1 MKTKNSIFFATV
13 ISMAFAATVLT
24 NAQSPASRYAT
35 VSHTDA
41 SASTA
46 ESLTITPKEI
56 QLTDSLMFRV
66 LHRDTYP
73 SLELLKRRKYV
84 SDNDTIYF
92 IIPEKN
98 NPSYLAI
105 CRFEYLDETTTDMK
119 FTGYYKIGKY
129 TFVFEKTLCDKFGKQ
144 TDNTTA
150 ITITSKPYNI
160 LSDPLVWHL
169 IRAYNGDAYRRT
181 DNHARRDGKSHRVA
195 ERRKITDVNYF
206 SIANTNESI
215 SHYIMR
221 HIMLTTGCRLK
232 AVGRPDNTRR
242 TWRIPISY
250 NGHYRR
256 TNMRTSSRIADRK
269 DTEAHAWRHTYP
281 QRHR

>member
-1 MKTKNSIFFATV
+1 MRVKV
-13 ISMAFAATVLT
+13 GSMAFAATVLT

-35 VSHTDA
+35 VSHTDV
-41 SASTA
+41 SVSIA
-46 ESLTITPKEI
+46 EKPTITPKEV

-105 CRFEYLDETTTDMK
+105 CQFEYLDETTADMK

-129 TFVFEKTLCDKFGKQ
+129 TFAFEKTLCDKFGKQ
-144 TDNTTA
+144 TDKTTA
-150 ITITSKPYNI
+150 ITIALKPYNI

-169 IRAYNGDAYRRT
+169 TRAYNGNAYMIVGAPTTMRGEM
-181 DNHARRDGKSHRVA
+181 ARVI
-195 ERRKITDVNYF
+195 E
-206 SIANTNESI
+206 
-215 SHYIMR
+215 
-221 HIMLTTGCRLK
+221 
-232 AVGRPDNTRR
+232 
-242 TWRIPISY
+242 
-250 NGHYRR
+250 
-256 TNMRTSSRIADRK
+256 
-269 DTEAHAWRHTYP
+269 
-281 QRHR
+281 